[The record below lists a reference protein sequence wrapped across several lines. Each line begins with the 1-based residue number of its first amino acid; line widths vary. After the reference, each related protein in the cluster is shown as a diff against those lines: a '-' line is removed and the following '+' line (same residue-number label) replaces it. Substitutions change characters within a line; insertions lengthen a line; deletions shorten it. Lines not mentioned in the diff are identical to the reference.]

1 MALPLPPVLS
11 PQEAAEFGRTLAPYV
26 LSSQALELPTRI
38 VEAGSDPQTLLDLY
52 LATNPMLT
60 ALTIALAISPLF
72 VLAAELRGNFS
83 QVDCWWSILPTIY
96 NVHFYAWAHLNEL
109 PLDRLRTVALFSVVW
124 SVSIARAFCG
134 ASKDKTKQ
142 KRWLT

>member
-38 VEAGSDPQTLLDLY
+38 VEAGADLQTLLDLY

-60 ALTIALAISPLF
+60 ALGIALAISPLF

-124 SVSIARAFCG
+124 SVSITRGFCG

-142 KRWLT
+142 KQWLT